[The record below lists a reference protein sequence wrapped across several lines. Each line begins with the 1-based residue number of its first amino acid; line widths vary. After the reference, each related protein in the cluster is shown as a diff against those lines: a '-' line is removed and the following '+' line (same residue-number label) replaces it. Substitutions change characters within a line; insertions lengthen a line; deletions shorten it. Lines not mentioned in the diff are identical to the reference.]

1 MLLLLLRSF
10 ELSEP
15 LLLIFVMLIFFFTW
29 EQYHRRLLLLQTWH
43 SEAGAAAVAERNLPQ
58 LATQHGGP
66 CPKSHHELV
75 MDICPTN
82 TATAQ
87 LISWPRT
94 HLTPAA
100 PHIDSLLLYFILGF
114 IFSIST
120 SAVVLYS
127 YKKNRPTLSSW
138 DMRTI
143 PTL

>member
-1 MLLLLLRSF
+1 M
-10 ELSEP
+10 
-15 LLLIFVMLIFFFTW
+15 LIFVFVFFFFTW
-29 EQYHRRLLLLQTWH
+29 EQYHRRLLLLLQTWH
-43 SEAGAAAVAERNLPQ
+43 SEAGAAAAAVAERNLPQ

-82 TATAQ
+82 TATAE

-100 PHIDSLLLYFILGF
+100 PRIDSLLLYFILYILGF
-114 IFSIST
+114 IFFHFHFYSIPIQ
-120 SAVVLYS
+120 
-127 YKKNRPTLSSW
+127 KNRPPLSSW